1 MLPSNRNVL
10 GTKVAPVAEEE
21 AVVLS
26 VDSLPAFPALI
37 LLLPLLMVVVG
48 FALMAFVD
56 PDEDEIDSDNVSAT
70 AAVADVEEDDAEESW
85 EPGGG
90 AGWWP
95 EG

>member
-10 GTKVAPVAEEE
+10 GTEVPPVAEEE
-21 AVVLS
+21 AFALS
-26 VDSLPAFPALI
+26 DDSPPAFPVLA
-37 LLLPLLMVVVG
+37 LLLLLLLVVAG
-48 FALMAFVD
+48 FALMTFAD
-56 PDEDEIDSDNVSAT
+56 PDEDEIDPDNVST
-70 AAVADVEEDDAEESW
+70 AADVEEGGAEGSW